1 MKKLFFILFSLFA
14 LVANAEN
21 KHYAIHGT
29 LVDNSTEPGQA
40 QVDFRLDLEELEY
53 YNLVMG
59 EVTYYRK
66 SGRIAKIKVYGYGYD
81 DEYVEGTFHALTL
94 QEFTG
99 TKICGYWS
107 LLFDGDS
114 FVNGSWSLDP
124 DKYYDMKDV
133 EPIPTDNVKTF
144 FQAVDLT
151 EAGGVYKFSYDSYNS
166 YNDIKNEY
174 GGTLE
179 LYAQGRNLSY
189 SICQVTPNIAEVRNT
204 SSEFWEN
211 KLYIDVADTYYTL
224 FAFDG
229 VMYVMH
235 NNLAEG
241 PSENFGANADIVG
254 CYIATDEAVS
264 DDVRNAFAE
273 EEAFSADLPCTV
285 FELNDAWY
293 SFIGGETTFPDELI
307 LRDLDGDGSDEI
319 IARYIPGKTDEYE
332 VSGERYAV
340 FVITEGSPVCVQY
353 ASEKNESL
361 EIADGYVIKN
371 TSNARGTRITHYF
384 TKLVS
389 SDVALQAT
397 MTEAEIDSWTINGST
412 VKAKDF
418 KKQVKVNNRIRIE
431 DLTGWRTIPGNQK
444 RNENAAR
451 G

>member
-1 MKKLFFILFSLFA
+1 MKKLIFLLFSIFV
-14 LVANAEN
+14 LVAHAEN
-21 KHYAIHGT
+21 KHYALRGT
-29 LVDNSTEPGQA
+29 LVDSSTDSEQPITT
-40 QVDFRLDLEELEY
+40 FRLDLEELEY

-59 EVTYYRK
+59 EATYYRK
-66 SGRIAKIKVYGYGYD
+66 SGRITKIKVYGYGD
-81 DEYVEGTFHALTL
+81 DQEFEQGTFHRLIL

-99 TKICGYWS
+99 TKICGHWS
-107 LLFDGDS
+107 LLFDEDD
-114 FVNGSWSLDP
+114 FINGSWNMDP
-124 DKYYDMKDV
+124 GKYYYMENV
-133 EPIPTDNVKTF
+133 EPIPTDDFKTF

-151 EAGGVYKFSYDSYNS
+151 EAGGVYKFSYDTGN
-166 YNDIKNEY
+166 KEMPEY

-189 SICQVTPNIAEVRNT
+189 SICQVTPNIAETHDT
-204 SSEFWEN
+204 SSESWDN
-211 KLYIDVADTYYTL
+211 KLYFDVAGTYYTL

-235 NNLAEG
+235 NNRDDG
-241 PSENFGANADIVG
+241 PSENFGAYADIVG

-353 ASEKNESL
+353 SYDKNESL

-371 TSNARGTRITHYF
+371 VSNARGTRTTHYF
-384 TKLVS
+384 TQLVS
-389 SDVALQAT
+389 SDIALQAT
-397 MTEAEIDSWTINGST
+397 MTEAEISSWTIDGNT
-412 VKAKDF
+412 VKEKDF
-418 KKQVKVNNRIRIE
+418 KKQVKLKNRIRI
-431 DLTGWRTIPGNQK
+431 DNLTGWRTIPGNQK